1 MALKMSVSRAKHL
14 LTLTGSVGQSKL
26 LLTGF
31 KRALWHGE
39 GLSLGATNNQLYGV
53 VLARHIVYTNMDI
66 LSGILD
72 V

>member
-1 MALKMSVSRAKHL
+1 MALKMSVSGAEYL
-14 LTLTGSVGQSKL
+14 LTLTGGIGQGEL

-31 KRALWHGE
+31 KGTLWHGE

-53 VLARHIVYTNMDI
+53 ILARHIVCADMDI